1 MRLPPS
7 LKADLSVAAALAGVG
22 LLTAAARQQPRH
34 APPPVRRPAT
44 DAGSLAALRDE
55 LRDAPAPGRR
65 PDADAHGRHAT
76 TPSAHGR
83 HATTPGDIPA
93 RGWWDIAKRVG
104 SQVFAHRLLTEA
116 AGITFYSLLA
126 IFPALAALV
135 SLYGLIADPATVSD
149 QLNAAAGVV
158 PSGGMEIIG
167 DQVKRV
173 ASTSGGALGFGAIVG
188 LMVALWS
195 ANGGTKAMFDSLN
208 VVYDEHEKRGYV
220 RLTLLTLAVTIS
232 ALIFVVIAM
241 ACVVALPIA
250 LNFVGLGPITDIL
263 IRVARWPLLLVVVAV
278 MLAIIYRYGP
288 SREEAR
294 WRWVS
299 WGGAFAAIVWVLVS
313 LAFSWYVGHFGSY
326 NKTYGSLG
334 AAIGFM
340 TWIWISATVVLV
352 GAELDAEMEHQTR
365 RDTTTGGEKPLG
377 ARGATKADTVA
388 PA

>member
-1 MRLPPS
+1 MRLPSS

-34 APPPVRRPAT
+34 PPAAPPRPAT
-44 DAGSLAALRDE
+44 DAASLAALRDE
-55 LRDAPAPGRR
+55 LREVPAPQSG
-65 PDADAHGRHAT
+65 PNTDPHGRHAD
-76 TPSAHGR
+76 TPSE
-83 HATTPGDIPA
+83 IPA

-135 SLYGLIADPATVSD
+135 SLYGLVADPATVSD

-173 ASTSGGALGFGAIVG
+173 ASTSNGALGFGAIVG
-188 LMVALWS
+188 LLVALWS

-220 RLTLLTLAVTIS
+220 RLALTSLAVTLG
-232 ALIFVVIAM
+232 ALVFVVIAM

-250 LNFVGLGPITDIL
+250 LNFVGLGPIADIL
-263 IRVARWPLLLVVVAV
+263 IRVLRWPLLLVAVAV
-278 MLAIIYRYGP
+278 MLAVIYRYGP

-299 WGGAFAAIVWVLVS
+299 WGGAFAAILWVLVS